1 MNFKRENILVV
12 DDNMDM
18 LDLVQRQ
25 LKSFN
30 YRAYKASSVS
40 EAIEVL
46 KQCDIDLLIS
56 DINMPHIDGIELLKY
71 AEEHYPCIPKLV
83 ISGIPSVHNVV
94 SAIKSGALDYLT
106 KPFTSEELQKA
117 IISSLEKCKTV
128 LKRNHQIPELKNE
141 NSYGKIIGNSSHF
154 KAMVETIKRVK
165 DTKASVLIEG
175 ESGTGK
181 ELIARA
187 IHFTGNLAGRPFIA
201 VNCGGIPENL
211 IESELF
217 GHVKGSFTG
226 ASETRTGL
234 FQAASG
240 GTIFLDEIG
249 NAPMM
254 VQIKLLRVI
263 QEREIVRVGS
273 TTPEKIDIRII
284 SATNNNLQDLISK
297 GLFRDDLYYRINVV
311 NIKTTPLRDRKED
324 MTLLINNFVE
334 KYSQEYN
341 KPDITIEEKVLDV
354 LMRYNWPGNIREL
367 ENIIHR
373 MVIMSDNVINLNQ
386 VPDHLKYHIPV
397 ANDIFKP
404 LKEYEKEQILKV
416 LLSVNNNKTKAAQ
429 ILQIDRK
436 TLNQK
441 IL

>member
-1 MNFKRENILVV
+1 MNFKKENILVV
-12 DDNMDM
+12 DDNTDM

-25 LKSFN
+25 LKAFN
-30 YRAYKASSVS
+30 YRTYKASSVN

-56 DINMPHIDGIELLKY
+56 DLNMPDINGIELLKY
-71 AEEHYPCIPKLV
+71 ADEHYPYIPKLV

-117 IISSLEKCKTV
+117 ILSSLEKNNLNLEKY
-128 LKRNHQIPELKNE
+128 HQILNPKNQ
-141 NSYGKIIGNSSHF
+141 NSYGEIIGHSSQF
-154 KAMVETIKRVK
+154 KDMIEIIKRVK
-165 DTKASVLIEG
+165 DTKANVLIEG

-181 ELIARA
+181 ELVARA
-187 IHFTGNLAGRPFIA
+187 IHFTSNLSSKPFIA

-217 GHVKGSFTG
+217 GHMKGAFTG

-234 FQAASG
+234 FQAAAG

-249 NAPMM
+249 NAPML
-254 VQIKLLRVI
+254 VQTKLLRVL
-263 QEREIVRVGS
+263 QEREILRVGS
-273 TTPEKIDIRII
+273 TKPEKIDVRII
-284 SATNNNLQDLISK
+284 SATNSNLEDMVSK
-297 GLFRDDLYYRINVV
+297 GSFREDLYYRINVV
-311 NIKTTPLRDRKED
+311 NIKTTALRDRKED
-324 MTLLINNFVE
+324 LPLLVNAFVE
-334 KYSQEYN
+334 KYSKEYH
-341 KPDITIEEKVLDV
+341 KPDITINEKVIEV

-373 MVIMSDNVINLNQ
+373 MVIMSDEIINLNQ
-386 VPDHLKYHIPV
+386 VPDHLKYHIPTS
-397 ANDIFKP
+397 NDIFKS

-416 LLSVNNNKTKAAQ
+416 LVAVNNNKTKAAQ